1 MSRPQTPPRQFFPF
15 GNPFRMISPK
25 GSNLPSKLAAILNA
39 FERSL
44 AERLRKLHPSSKD
57 DVLSLSW
64 MKLAMELLCETHS
77 DIKTLI
83 KELDLPVPDWNEKW
97 IDVYLD
103 ISVKLLDICNA
114 ISSELSHLNQ
124 SNLMLRCVT
133 HNLDSAESKRL
144 TRARASLGQWRLNI
158 SSSNSRIKNCC
169 TILDSLG
176 ESLDLPK
183 VKNSAKGKVLMLAL
197 YGVKVQTV
205 FMCSVFASAFLGS
218 PKLFDLK
225 IADTYSW
232 GQTFS
237 SLQNDVNNEIRS
249 TYSHGKFTPLKELEA
264 IDQCVANLHKII
276 PENPEVE
283 EAKPLENAVS
293 ELQGK
298 AEKLS
303 EDLHLLT
310 NEVDSFFQI
319 VLAGRDALLSSLR
332 DSETIWS

>member
-1 MSRPQTPPRQFFPF
+1 MSRPQEPHRPLFPF

-25 GSNLPSKLAAILNA
+25 GLNLPSKLVAILNA

-44 AERLRKLHPSSKD
+44 AERLRKLHPDGKD
-57 DVLSLSW
+57 DILSLSW

-77 DIKTLI
+77 DVKTLI

-103 ISVKLLDICNA
+103 ISVKLLDVCNA
-114 ISSELSHLNQ
+114 VSSELSHLNQ
-124 SNLMLRCVT
+124 CNLMLRCIT

-144 TRARASLGQWRLNI
+144 MRARTSLDEWRQNI
-158 SSSNSRIKNCC
+158 STTNSRIKNCC
-169 TILDSLG
+169 VILDSLI

-183 VKNSAKGKVLMLAL
+183 VKNSAKGKVLMRAL

-205 FMCSVFASAFLGS
+205 FVCSVFASAFLGS
-218 PKLFDLK
+218 PKLFDLN

-237 SLQNDVNNEIRS
+237 YLQTNVNSEIRS
-249 TYSHGKFTPLKELEA
+249 IYTNGKFTPLKELEA
-264 IDQCVANLHKII
+264 IDQCVGHLHQLI
-276 PENPEVE
+276 PENPEAAEV
-283 EAKPLENAVS
+283 KPLKNTIS
-293 ELQGK
+293 ELGAK

-303 EDLHLLT
+303 EGLHLLT
-310 NEVDSFFQI
+310 KEVDSFFQI
-319 VLAGRDALLSSLR
+319 VLAGRDALLSNLR
-332 DSETIWS
+332 GC